1 MSAELEQALQQ
12 ALQIIDEGAAIIQ
25 EMTAQLQ
32 QKTQHS
38 EGLNK
43 KAEQLAGRI
52 GVSYEEAETML
63 KEAQENDGNGAD
75 AMLKIADTLSRKVS
89 FGRVAGEEMTKTASS
104 ADDKFRERQAI
115 VMEEIGLA

>member
-32 QKTQHS
+32 QKSQHS

-43 KAEQLAGRI
+43 KAEQLAGKV
-52 GVSYEEAETML
+52 GVSYEEAENML
-63 KEAQENDGNGAD
+63 KEAQENGGAD

-89 FGRVAGEEMTKTASS
+89 FGRVAGEEMTKTASN
-104 ADDKFRERQAI
+104 ADNKFHERQALI
-115 VMEEIGLA
+115 MEELGLA